1 MVSPSPPT
9 CDTISGLYA
18 DQMAA
23 ATRDRCYIDS
33 TPAAL
38 QAVPMRKRSANE
50 WASTPPFPTPALT
63 TSSLSSS
70 SLFGEHSPV
79 LDVAFGGQLM
89 QRCNDLASP
98 PGMQASRSFDE
109 RPSYAPP
116 MKQPS
121 GSFDPNAPSVH
132 HGDVIHLARSFA
144 GLNMSDRQRYPDYSQ
159 TPSFVEPQPPAPLL
173 IPMQPTGAGVPLTSV
188 VETLASKGSK
198 AAAEDPETVAAAYK
212 LSQWG
217 IGIGPGINPKVASSR
232 GGNSGRGRMPAS
244 EPPIVNTGNSG
255 PMCVQPGDWICTSC
269 GFVNWRRREVCMR
282 CFPHADGNE
291 IGRGIQGGEML
302 AKRLAAGLDPDTE
315 EYRQSVQALCPD
327 KVKRGMDTQP
337 QRQMPYNV
345 ARTTLATGLGGDL
358 SSYRPSTQSFAQ
370 DVGADASNYLGI
382 HLGPQ
387 SQHDWRQPINYPGR
401 HVELRSA
408 DYYSQLRG
416 MPASYDVQAASQSS
430 CTMPDVNRAGDGPY
444 KPYWPDIG
452 VGNGSRTMSSTSS
465 FAALPEKTFGPT
477 SPRSSHS
484 QERSSA
490 RATLVRA
497 STMPDW
503 QEPMD
508 QERYPTPAQQR
519 RSPHGLTAMTW
530 AQASPES
537 TPPLPKEIWAPAPKR
552 PTLVPMEPEDMA
564 REKRAKPQP
573 IGTRSAQRA
582 TSTPREDGS
591 SAPGSHASL
600 ETA

>member
-1 MVSPSPPT
+1 
-9 CDTISGLYA
+9 
-18 DQMAA
+18 
-23 ATRDRCYIDS
+23 
-33 TPAAL
+33 
-38 QAVPMRKRSANE
+38 
-50 WASTPPFPTPALT
+50 
-63 TSSLSSS
+63 
-70 SLFGEHSPV
+70 
-79 LDVAFGGQLM
+79 
-89 QRCNDLASP
+89 
-98 PGMQASRSFDE
+98 
-109 RPSYAPP
+109 
-116 MKQPS
+116 
-121 GSFDPNAPSVH
+121 
-132 HGDVIHLARSFA
+132 
-144 GLNMSDRQRYPDYSQ
+144 
-159 TPSFVEPQPPAPLL
+159 
-173 IPMQPTGAGVPLTSV
+173 
-188 VETLASKGSK
+188 
-198 AAAEDPETVAAAYK
+198 
-212 LSQWG
+212 
-217 IGIGPGINPKVASSR
+217 
-232 GGNSGRGRMPAS
+232 
-244 EPPIVNTGNSG
+244 
-255 PMCVQPGDWICTSC
+255 
-269 GFVNWRRREVCMR
+269 
-282 CFPHADGNE
+282 
-291 IGRGIQGGEML
+291 ML